1 MGVTV
6 PAQVQT
12 DPIRATTDD
21 DQVVVARVAEELQ
34 TKGYV
39 LSSVD
44 KLANWARC
52 GRCHSGSPVVRLK

>member
-39 LSSVD
+39 L
-44 KLANWARC
+44 
-52 GRCHSGSPVVRLK
+52 

>member
-44 KLANWARC
+44 KLANWART
-52 GRCHSGSPVVRLK
+52 G